1 MRKILLLF
9 LVLSSLSSK
18 GQFNWWNT
26 THNWDGVTPWTS
38 YLNFAHAYLGPNA
51 LPIPEFVDENRNYYR
66 TSTQHSLRSD
76 DAFHNWHNELFWKR
90 GKTRFQL
97 IHQSVEYFQTSTE
110 VRDLRAS
117 RGESG
122 KGVLAGD
129 FIINVS
135 TQLYHKEFSTYHLT
149 AHTKTA
155 AGPLF
160 DARFTDAPAYAYFL
174 TGVHRRYTHFGI
186 HRQEHTLQWDA
197 GFQVYQTF
205 WTDYPQNDG
214 FLGNIKW
221 TTRDRNMEYSAGIR
235 TFTGYFL
242 DGDWPRIMD
251 VRVAHATNQGKIEA
265 YLTAGLHDYPFLFMG
280 AGYTLFLS
288 PSS

>member
-51 LPIPEFVDENRNYYR
+51 LPIPEFVDQERNYFR
-66 TSTQHSLRSD
+66 TNTQHSLKSD
-76 DAFHNWHNELFWKR
+76 DAFHNWHNELYWKR

-174 TGVHRRYTHFGI
+174 TGIHRRYTHFGI

-221 TTRDRNMEYSAGIR
+221 TTRDRNMEFSAGIR